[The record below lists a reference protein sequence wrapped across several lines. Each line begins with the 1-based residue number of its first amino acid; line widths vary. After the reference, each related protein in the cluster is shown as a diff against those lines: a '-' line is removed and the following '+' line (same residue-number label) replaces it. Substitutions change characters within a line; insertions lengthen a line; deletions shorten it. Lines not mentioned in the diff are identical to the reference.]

1 MCTHTEHGSGPG
13 GALTRAAPRWAR
25 GVAAPA
31 LLTALAAAAWA
42 NSLSAPF
49 IFDDRPAIL
58 GNPHIRQLWPLS
70 RALSAP
76 PRSILG
82 GRPVPGLT
90 LAINYALGELDVRG
104 YHAFNLAL
112 HVLSALI
119 LLGIVRRTLA
129 RSARLVSAARPLAL
143 VAAAI
148 WLVHPLQT
156 DAVTYVTQR
165 TELLM
170 GLFYLLTLYAAIRA
184 AEGSR
189 SWPWQTAS
197 VVSCALGMASKE
209 VMITAPLM
217 VMLYDRVF
225 LYPSLAEARRRR
237 WPLYAGLMTTW
248 AVLATLLMLS
258 PPHHLL
264 VLIPG
269 GHASVLERGM
279 TPWEYLRTQ
288 VGVIAR
294 YLGLALWPHPLCLD
308 HGLWVARTAGEVLP
322 GGLVVAGL
330 VGGTAWALRRHPGTG
345 FLGAWFLVVLAPTS
359 SVVPV
364 VTEVMAE
371 RRMHLP
377 LAAVAVAAVLGGYAA
392 VGALVRS
399 DSRRAALRVSLA
411 LAVIATLT
419 ALTARR
425 NVDYG
430 SEVSIWSDAAEK
442 RPWNPRAHN
451 NLGNALLRAGDLDGA
466 FAQYAE
472 AIRLEPDYA
481 EAHYNLGN
489 AFLRKGRP
497 TDAAA
502 SYAAALRI
510 DPELAPA
517 HYNLGNVQLA
527 EGRFEEAI
535 AHFGEVLRIDPDF
548 EYARTNLRVARE
560 RLAAA
565 GQR

>member
-1 MCTHTEHGSGPG
+1 
-13 GALTRAAPRWAR
+13 LTRAAPRWAR

-143 VAAAI
+143 VTAAI

-184 AEGSR
+184 GEG

-322 GGLVVAGL
+322 GALVVAGL

-535 AHFGEVLRIDPDF
+535 AHFSEVLRIDPDF

>member
-143 VAAAI
+143 VTAAI

-170 GLFYLLTLYAAIRA
+170 GLFYLLTLYAAVRA

-237 WPLYAGLMTTW
+237 WPLYAGLMATW

-322 GGLVVAGL
+322 GALVVAGL

-430 SEVSIWSDAAEK
+430 SEVSIWSDATEK

>member
-1 MCTHTEHGSGPG
+1 M
-13 GALTRAAPRWAR
+13 
-25 GVAAPA
+25 
-31 LLTALAAAAWA
+31 
-42 NSLSAPF
+42 
-49 IFDDRPAIL
+49 
-58 GNPHIRQLWPLS
+58 
-70 RALSAP
+70 
-76 PRSILG
+76 
-82 GRPVPGLT
+82 GLT

-129 RSARLVSAARPLAL
+129 RSAHLVSAARPLAL
-143 VAAAI
+143 VTAAI

-237 WPLYAGLMTTW
+237 WPLYAGLMATW

-322 GGLVVAGL
+322 GALVVAGL

-364 VTEVMAE
+364 VTE

-377 LAAVAVAAVLGGYAA
+377 LAAVAVAAVLGG
-392 VGALVRS
+392 
-399 DSRRAALRVSLA
+399 
-411 LAVIATLT
+411 
-419 ALTARR
+419 
-425 NVDYG
+425 
-430 SEVSIWSDAAEK
+430 
-442 RPWNPRAHN
+442 
-451 NLGNALLRAGDLDGA
+451 
-466 FAQYAE
+466 
-472 AIRLEPDYA
+472 
-481 EAHYNLGN
+481 
-489 AFLRKGRP
+489 
-497 TDAAA
+497 
-502 SYAAALRI
+502 
-510 DPELAPA
+510 
-517 HYNLGNVQLA
+517 
-527 EGRFEEAI
+527 
-535 AHFGEVLRIDPDF
+535 
-548 EYARTNLRVARE
+548 
-560 RLAAA
+560 
-565 GQR
+565 

>member
-58 GNPHIRQLWPLS
+58 ANPHIRQLWPLS

-143 VAAAI
+143 VTAAI
-148 WLVHPLQT
+148 RLVHPLQT

-237 WPLYAGLMTTW
+237 WPLYAGLMATW

-322 GGLVVAGL
+322 GALVVAGL

>member
-1 MCTHTEHGSGPG
+1 M
-13 GALTRAAPRWAR
+13 TRAVPRWAR

-143 VAAAI
+143 VTAAI

-184 AEGSR
+184 AEGS
-189 SWPWQTAS
+189 WPWQTAS

-225 LYPSLAEARRRR
+225 LYPLAEARRQR
-237 WPLYAGLMTTW
+237 WPLYAGLMATW

-322 GGLVVAGL
+322 GALVVAGL

>member
-13 GALTRAAPRWAR
+13 GALTRAVPRWAR

-143 VAAAI
+143 VTAAI

-184 AEGSR
+184 GEG

-322 GGLVVAGL
+322 GALVVAGL

>member
-1 MCTHTEHGSGPG
+1 M
-13 GALTRAAPRWAR
+13 TRAAPRWAR

-143 VAAAI
+143 VTAAI

-279 TPWEYLRTQ
+279 TPWECLRTQ

-322 GGLVVAGL
+322 GALVVAGL

-451 NLGNALLRAGDLDGA
+451 NLGNALLRAGELDGA

-535 AHFGEVLRIDPDF
+535 AHFSEVLRIDPDF

>member
-1 MCTHTEHGSGPG
+1 
-13 GALTRAAPRWAR
+13 LTRAAPRWAR

-143 VAAAI
+143 VTAAI

-184 AEGSR
+184 GEG

-237 WPLYAGLMTTW
+237 WPLYAGLMATW

-322 GGLVVAGL
+322 GALVVAGL

>member
-1 MCTHTEHGSGPG
+1 MLDAGPG
-13 GALTRAAPRWAR
+13 
-25 GVAAPA
+25 
-31 LLTALAAAAWA
+31 
-42 NSLSAPF
+42 
-49 IFDDRPAIL
+49 
-58 GNPHIRQLWPLS
+58 
-70 RALSAP
+70 
-76 PRSILG
+76 
-82 GRPVPGLT
+82 
-90 LAINYALGELDVRG
+90 
-104 YHAFNLAL
+104 
-112 HVLSALI
+112 
-119 LLGIVRRTLA
+119 RT
-129 RSARLVSAARPLAL
+129 
-143 VAAAI
+143 
-148 WLVHPLQT
+148 
-156 DAVTYVTQR
+156 
-165 TELLM
+165 
-170 GLFYLLTLYAAIRA
+170 
-184 AEGSR
+184 
-189 SWPWQTAS
+189 
-197 VVSCALGMASKE
+197 
-209 VMITAPLM
+209 
-217 VMLYDRVF
+217 
-225 LYPSLAEARRRR
+225 
-237 WPLYAGLMTTW
+237 
-248 AVLATLLMLS
+248 
-258 PPHHLL
+258 
-264 VLIPG
+264 
-269 GHASVLERGM
+269 
-279 TPWEYLRTQ
+279 
-288 VGVIAR
+288 
-294 YLGLALWPHPLCLD
+294 LCLD
-308 HGLWVARTAGEVLP
+308 HGLWVARTVGEVLP
-322 GGLVVAGL
+322 GALVVAGL

-399 DSRRAALRVSLA
+399 DSRRCALRVSLA
-411 LAVIATLT
+411 LAVVATLT

-425 NVDYG
+425 NVDYR

-442 RPWNPRAHN
+442 RPWNPRARN
-451 NLGNALLRAGDLDGA
+451 NLGNALLRASDVDGA

-497 TDAAA
+497 ADAAA

>member
-322 GGLVVAGL
+322 GALVVAGL